1 MAQEPNQPL
10 ERTAHPTRFL
20 APHLSSWEWAAADRR
35 RYAYTLHVTTHVV
48 PRSDRISDT
57 AMKEQPM
64 NVAIIVAI
72 VALVSTIIGAT
83 IGAITNYT
91 LAVRRERSD
100 MERDKRNH
108 AVEVKR
114 AARLIDVELSRAEA
128 AARICVEKGHW
139 WSGDVA
145 QLSTDAWQ
153 KHSGSIAPDL
163 SDQAWLA
170 VMVAIEA
177 VDHIRTARAIAVDAG
192 LEARPISD
200 TTANALAPMLRDI
213 KLGRAALDP
222 FGRDSPP
229 AAGK

>member
-1 MAQEPNQPL
+1 MN
-10 ERTAHPTRFL
+10 
-20 APHLSSWEWAAADRR
+20 
-35 RYAYTLHVTTHVV
+35 
-48 PRSDRISDT
+48 
-57 AMKEQPM
+57 EQPM

-91 LAVRRERSD
+91 LAVRLERSD
-100 MERDKRNH
+100 RERDKRNH

-128 AARICVEKGHW
+128 AARICVEKRHW
-139 WSGDVA
+139 WGGDVA

-153 KHSGSIAPDL
+153 KYSGSIAPDL

-200 TTANALAPMLRDI
+200 TTANALALMLRDI

-222 FGRDSPP
+222 FGRD
-229 AAGK
+229 